1 MCETFLNEEKCKENS
16 RELDLD
22 NFTYNRKDR
31 TNKNGGGWIV
41 YFHDYVKYEIRV
53 ELESENTE
61 SMWFEIF
68 PKYQKS
74 FLLCF
79 IYRPPNSN
87 VSWYQHFDKELTN
100 AFAKNDYVLI
110 TGDINIDYLKPLPS
124 NWETIL
130 STYGLD
136 QLVHDPTPVT
146 SRKHGG

>member
-1 MCETFLNEEKCKENS
+1 MGE
-16 RELDLD
+16 
-22 NFTYNRKDR
+22 R
-31 TNKNGGGWIV
+31 TQSERTQ
-41 YFHDYVKYEIRV
+41 DERV
-53 ELESENTE
+53 DSNT
-61 SMWFEIF
+61 M
-68 PKYQKS
+68 
-74 FLLCF
+74 
-79 IYRPPNSN
+79 
-87 VSWYQHFDKELTN
+87 SWYQHFDKELTN